1 MPNIASQ
8 ILLQIVFILLNA
20 FFAGSEIAFLSLS
33 QIKLSKKAEDGDK
46 TAAALLKVV
55 ENPNT
60 FLSGIQVAITLS
72 GFLSAA
78 FGTENFSGYLDDFM
92 LGTLHLPLPAGVVS
106 VISTVLVTV
115 IISFFSIAFGEM
127 VPKRIA
133 MQKPMMFAVPALHV
147 LRVVSVVFAPMFAL
161 LNVCTNGTLRLMGMK
176 VEAEE
181 GVASEE
187 DLRLMVES
195 SGEQG
200 TIDQDEQEWIENV
213 FDFNDMTASSA
224 MTPEPDVTAF
234 SLDEDP
240 EEILKAIRET
250 GLSRYP
256 VYEDDD
262 VNDICGILNARDFL
276 LNLQEENPR
285 PLKELLRPAYF
296 VPESVHADQLFK
308 DMQAQKQH
316 LAVVVDEYGGTA
328 GVITI
333 EDLLEE
339 IVGDIFDEFDPA
351 EPQEL
356 TEMGKGMWRVAGS
369 MRVEEFAEALDFEL
383 PEDRDYDTVA
393 GLILSCLPS
402 IPEDGTTPSVEV
414 CGLQFDVQT
423 IEDRKILWAMV
434 HKITPPP
441 QAEDQEAEEKNHRS
455 RQWEDEEKDEP
466 RRDKDRK
473 EKDRKERE

>member
-1 MPNIASQ
+1 MENLPAQ
-8 ILLQIVFILLNA
+8 ILLQVVFILLNA

-33 QIKLSKKAEDGDK
+33 PIKLSKQAEDGDK
-46 TAAALLKVV
+46 TAAALLKAV
-55 ENPNT
+55 ENPNS

-72 GFLSAA
+72 GFMSAA
-78 FGTENFSGYLDDFM
+78 FGTENFSGYLDHFLLNT
-92 LGTLHLPLPAGVVS
+92 LGLPLPAGVVG
-106 VISTVLVTV
+106 VISTVVVTI

-127 VPKRIA
+127 VPKRVA
-133 MQKPMMFAVPALHV
+133 MQKPMMFAVPAIKV
-147 LRVVSVVFAPMFAL
+147 LRVVSVVFVPMTAL
-161 LNVCTNGTLRLMGMK
+161 LDLCTNGSLRLLGMK
-176 VEAEE
+176 TEAED

-213 FDFNDMTASSA
+213 FDFGDTTASNA

-234 SLDEDP
+234 SLEDSN
-240 EEILKAIRET
+240 EEIMETIRST

-256 VYEDDD
+256 VYEEDI
-262 VNDICGILNARDFL
+262 NDICGILNARDFL
-276 LNLQEENPR
+276 LNLQEKEPR
-285 PLKELLRPAYF
+285 PLKDLLRPAYF

-328 GVITI
+328 GIITI

-351 EPQEL
+351 EPQDL
-356 TEMGKGMWRVAGS
+356 TQVGEGVWRVAGS
-369 MRVEEFAEALDFEL
+369 MRVEDFAEEVDFEL
-383 PEDRDYDTVA
+383 PEERDYDTVA
-393 GLILSCLPS
+393 GMILSCLPS
-402 IPEDGTTPSVEV
+402 IPEDGTTPTVKV

-423 IEDRKILWAMV
+423 IEDRKILWAIV
-434 HKITPPP
+434 RKITPAPAP
-441 QAEDQEAEEKNHRS
+441 EEEDS
-455 RQWEDEEKDEP
+455 RRKRRKRDRDEEEGRNEP
-466 RRDKDRK
+466 S
-473 EKDRKERE
+473 ETE

>member
-1 MPNIASQ
+1 MENLPAQ

-33 QIKLSKKAEDGDK
+33 PIKLSKQAEDGDK
-46 TAAALLKVV
+46 TAAALLKAV
-55 ENPNT
+55 ENPNS

-72 GFLSAA
+72 GFMSAA
-78 FGTENFSGYLDDFM
+78 FGTENFSGYLDSFM
-92 LGTLHLPLPAGVVS
+92 LDTLALPLPAGVVS
-106 VISTVLVTV
+106 VISTVLVTI

-127 VPKRIA
+127 VPKRVA
-133 MQKPMMFAVPALHV
+133 MQKPMLFAVPAIRV
-147 LRVVSVVFAPMFAL
+147 LRVVSVVFAPMTAL
-161 LNVCTNGTLRLMGMK
+161 LDLCTNGSLRLLGMK
-176 VEAEE
+176 TEAED

-213 FDFNDMTASSA
+213 FDFGDTTASNV

-234 SLDEDP
+234 SLEDSD
-240 EEILKAIRET
+240 EEIMNTIRRT

-256 VYEDDD
+256 VYEEDI
-262 VNDICGILNARDFL
+262 NDICGILNARDFL
-276 LNLQEENPR
+276 LNLQEASPR

-308 DMQAQKQH
+308 DMQSQKQH

-328 GVITI
+328 GIITI

-351 EPQEL
+351 EPQDL
-356 TEMGKGMWRVAGS
+356 TQVGEGVWRVAGS
-369 MRVEEFAEALDFEL
+369 MRVEDFAEELDFNL

-393 GLILSCLPS
+393 GMILSCLPS
-402 IPEDGTTPSVEV
+402 IPVDGATPTVKV

-423 IEDRKILWAMV
+423 IVDRKILWAIV
-434 HKITPPP
+434 RKLAPEPV
-441 QAEDQEAEEKNHRS
+441 AEEEDS
-455 RQWEDEEKDEP
+455 RRKRRKRDRDEEK
-466 RRDKDRK
+466 
-473 EKDRKERE
+473 EKDDAAGKE